1 MEGPHSESPNIS
13 NISSSLADLWM
24 DALKWNEPSIAFYE
38 KRLGAHP
45 QNEWLG
51 ERLEGD
57 EEIGRLEAFLQ

>member
-1 MEGPHSESPNIS
+1 MQHCIS
-13 NISSSLADLWM
+13 LTAVV
-24 DALKWNEPSIAFYE
+24 AQWNEPSIAFYE